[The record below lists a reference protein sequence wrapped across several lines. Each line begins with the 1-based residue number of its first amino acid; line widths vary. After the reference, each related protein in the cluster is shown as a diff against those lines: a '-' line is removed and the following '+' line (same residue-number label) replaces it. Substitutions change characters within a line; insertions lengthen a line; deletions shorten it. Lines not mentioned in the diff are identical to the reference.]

1 MLKAFRYNPI
11 MECFKEV
18 IADKSGVSMFSS
30 DQKTYVSQRVY
41 MYNGHKRNFIM
52 KQLDKTMLRGVEVL
66 GQHAMRNVRGG
77 NKKKQDGGYG
87 FCIGPGDV
95 TAGPFSNCSNE
106 FCEKTYGTGSH
117 CG

>member
-77 NKKKQDGGYG
+77 NKKSKMEDMD
-87 FCIGPGDV
+87 FVLVPV
-95 TAGPFSNCSNE
+95 T
-106 FCEKTYGTGSH
+106 
-117 CG
+117 